1 MFKRL
6 LRTITLLGKKLMKNK
21 WVKTV
26 MKPIKKYSL
35 ILWEKLKIFWSAIAL
50 PWLKALT
57 VKKALKIL
65 GVAFVSGILFI
76 ALMFFVLSFGLPTV
90 ESLKDYK
97 PSKGTVIFAEDGR
110 VLGQVRIEKGSY
122 VPLSRIPKFLKDAL
136 LATEDPRFFQHEGI
150 DYRGILR
157 AAFRNIIAIKVTQ
170 GGSTITQQ
178 LTKVVFLSP
187 ERKIKR
193 KIKEIILARRLEKE
207 LTKEEIL
214 ELYLNKIYFGHG
226 AYGAQMAAKT
236 YFGKNIWEINQAEA
250 TLLAG
255 LPKSPSS
262 YSPYS
267 NIDLTKVRQWH
278 VLKRMVAEGYITDEQ
293 SVKIY
298 NQPLNLENLRPQEE
312 IAPHVVDYIRKYI
325 ENKYGADKLYQGG
338 LKVYT
343 TIDLDVQRVAVNS
356 LREGLRAL
364 DKRQGF
370 RGRIGFK
377 ELKTPQ
383 GQWGALN
390 VMVKPGEGFNA
401 HVLAVGDY
409 YITVKGRGMIGHI
422 MQEDMAWALLKRKKK
437 KDDPDEY
444 RTPAEL
450 VQAGDIIK
458 VRLKDY
464 DRKKQLASFQLD
476 QYPLVQGAVVSI
488 EPYTGYVRA
497 LVGGYDFVE
506 GGFNHATEAKRQPGS
521 SFKPFVYGAALENGY
536 TPASILLDQPV
547 IHEKTEYDK
556 KGWKPTNYDER
567 FLGPMR
573 LRTALALSRNAVTVG
588 LLEKMG
594 LDKAIGF
601 ARKAGITSPI
611 SYDYTTALGSSAV
624 TPLEL
629 TSAYATFASQGVRTE
644 PIIIKTIVDGSG
656 KALEHYDPQ
665 PVESINRTTAF
676 LVTSLLKSVVEEGTG
691 RGARSLQKPLAG
703 KTGTTNNYVDAWF
716 VGYAPSIVT
725 GVWVGYDNP
734 KASLG
739 DRETGARSAL
749 PIWLPVMAKAL
760 ADKPVAD
767 FAAPD
772 DVVYRKIDPESG
784 LLAREGAADAI
795 TDVFRRGTEPTQYA
809 DTTKKQNADFY
820 SLDQGDAAVVPKKKI
835 NPDEIED

>member
-1 MFKRL
+1 MMKKWFEK
-6 LRTITLLGKKLMKNK
+6 ISEVIKKL
-21 WVKTV
+21 
-26 MKPIKKYSL
+26 SL
-35 ILWEKLKIFWSAIAL
+35 FAWEKSKVFWFAIAL
-50 PWLKALT
+50 PWLKDLT
-57 VKKALKIL
+57 PKKALKLL
-65 GVAFVSGILFI
+65 GIAFVSGILFI
-76 ALMFFVLSFGLPTV
+76 ALMFFVLSFGLPTT

-97 PSKGTVIFAEDGR
+97 PSKGTIILAEDGR
-110 VLGQVRIEKGSY
+110 VLGQIRIEKGNY
-122 VPLSRIPKFLKDAL
+122 VPLKRIPKFLKDAL
-136 LATEDPRFFQHEGI
+136 LATEDPRFFEHEGI

-226 AYGAQMAAKT
+226 AYGVQMAAKT
-236 YFGKNIWEINQAEA
+236 YFGKNIWEVNQAEA
-250 TLLAG
+250 ALLAG

-267 NIDLTKVRQWH
+267 NIDLTKIRQWH
-278 VLKRMVAEGYITDEQ
+278 VLKRMVTEGYITEDQ

-312 IAPHVVDYIRKYI
+312 LAPHVVDYIRKYI
-325 ENKYGADKLYQGG
+325 EKKYGADQLYQGG

-343 TIDLDVQRVAVNS
+343 SINLDVQRVAVNS

-377 ELKTPQ
+377 EIKASQT
-383 GQWGALN
+383 QWGTLN

-401 HVLAVGDY
+401 HVLAVSDDY
-409 YITVKGRGMIGHI
+409 LTVKGRGMIGHI
-422 MQEDMAWALLKRKKK
+422 MKEDMAWALLKRKKK
-437 KDDPDEY
+437 KEDPDEY

-450 VQAGDIIK
+450 VQPGDIIK
-458 VRLKDY
+458 VRLKDF
-464 DRKKQLASFQLD
+464 DKKKQLASFQLD

-506 GGFNHATEAKRQPGS
+506 GGFNHATEAMRQPGS

-594 LDKAIGF
+594 LDKAISF

-611 SYDYTTALGSSAV
+611 SYDYTTALGSSAL

-629 TSAYATFASQGVRTE
+629 TSAYATFASQGVHTE

-656 KALEHYDPQ
+656 KTLEHYDPQ

-760 ADKPVAD
+760 ADKPTED

-809 DTTKKQNADFY
+809 DTTKKQKADFY